1 MALEGT
7 IRDFGLPDIFQL
19 IGLQRKT
26 GTLTL
31 TNEKDDEVV
40 TVTFE
45 NGMVVMADASAHRL
59 EDRLGNV
66 LVKQG
71 KLTRERLEEALAVQK
86 QTLQRLGHILAG
98 TSAITTRD
106 LRDALQIQ
114 VSQIVF
120 RVFRWRDG
128 RYQFAPSDS
137 ADYDRENFA
146 PMSTDFILMEGI
158 RMVDEWPIIEKKIPS
173 FAMVFRP
180 VVDPALIEVAS
191 SSESDTSAGARG
203 GAASSSG
210 RIRLS
215 AEEERIFRKVD
226 GVRTVQAIID
236 STGIAEFEACRILF
250 DFLNRNLIGPSG
262 RGPSG
267 QSRGGRAGRGRVRGT
282 GIRWRPPWSRLLAL
296 AGLGFQL
303 RAPFAVPGLA
313 PMLRES
319 HARLQDSITRSRL
332 AKLELAIEAWRAS
345 YGVAPQDARGAGEGG
360 TRGPLV
366 PARLVGPSVPLRIGS
381 GRAPAHG
388 ARRGLRPRRPE
399 RPVAG
404 RGSGSGC
411 DSCGSAPKRRSSG
424 RSPAWR
430 SATSTASTAG
440 TRRS

>member
-45 NGMVVMADASAHRL
+45 SGMVVMADSSAHRL

-71 KLTRERLEEALAVQK
+71 KLTRERLEEALGVQK

-98 TSAITTRD
+98 TSAITNRD
-106 LRDALQIQ
+106 LREALQIQ
-114 VSQIVF
+114 VSQSVF

-180 VVDPALIEVAS
+180 VVDPAAIEVAN
-191 SSESDTSAGARG
+191 SSESDTSGGARG
-203 GAASSSG
+203 AAASSSG

-215 AEEERIFRKVD
+215 PEEERIFRKVD
-226 GVRTVQAIID
+226 GVRSVQAIID
-236 STGIAEFEACRILF
+236 STGVAEFEACRILF

-262 RGPSG
+262 RGPADTPEEEEPVVAASV
-267 QSRGGRAGRGRVRGT
+267 APAYLTAAIVVA
-282 GIRWRPPWSRLLAL
+282 LAI
-296 AGLGFQL
+296 AGLGWQL
-303 RAPFAVPGLA
+303 RAPFAVPGL
-313 PMLRES
+313 PPILRQS
-319 HARLQDSITRSRL
+319 HERLQDTITRSRL
-332 AKLELAIEAWRAS
+332 AKLEHAIEAWRAS
-345 YGVAPQDARGAGEGG
+345 YGVSPKALEDLAKAGLVDRSYLSDSWGRAFRYEAGPDGYVLAAAGAVTVPGG
-360 TRGPLV
+360 R
-366 PARLVGPSVPLRIGS
+366 S
-381 GRAPAHG
+381 GR
-388 ARRGLRPRRPE
+388 
-399 RPVAG
+399 
-404 RGSGSGC
+404 
-411 DSCGSAPKRRSSG
+411 
-424 RSPAWR
+424 
-430 SATSTASTAG
+430 
-440 TRRS
+440 

>member
-31 TNEKDDEVV
+31 TNEKDGEVV

-45 NGMVVMADASAHRL
+45 NGMVVMADSSAHRL

-98 TSAITTRD
+98 SGAITSRD
-106 LRDALQIQ
+106 LRDALSIQ

-128 RYQFAPSDS
+128 HYQFAPSDS

-180 VVDPALIEVAS
+180 VVDPALIEIAS
-191 SSESDTSAGARG
+191 ASESDASAAARG
-203 GAASSSG
+203 GAASASG

-215 AEEERIFRKVD
+215 PEEERVFRRVD
-226 GVRTVQAIID
+226 GVRSVQAIID

-250 DFLNRNLIGPSG
+250 DFVNRNLIGPSG
-262 RGPSG
+262 RGQMDAPEEEEPIETASTAPA
-267 QSRGGRAGRGRVRGT
+267 SATLIVVVA
-282 GIRWRPPWSRLLAL
+282 LAL
-296 AGLGFQL
+296 FSIGLQL
-303 RAPFAVPGLA
+303 RTPFAVPGLA
-313 PMLRES
+313 PLLGLSEG
-319 HARLQDSITRSRL
+319 RLAESITRSRL
-332 AKLELAIEAWRAS
+332 TKLELAIAAWRAS
-345 YGVAPQDARGAGEGG
+345 YGAPPRSLDELAAAGLVDRSYLLDPWG
-360 TRGPLV
+360 RSFRYQAGPDSYVLTA
-366 PARLVGPSVPLRIGS
+366 PNAGPDGRS
-381 GRAPAHG
+381 GR
-388 ARRGLRPRRPE
+388 
-399 RPVAG
+399 
-404 RGSGSGC
+404 
-411 DSCGSAPKRRSSG
+411 
-424 RSPAWR
+424 
-430 SATSTASTAG
+430 
-440 TRRS
+440 